1 MVLLQTAQAAPSG
14 WDNLRDWVS
23 ALGSLSAA
31 LVAAVAFLWS
41 LRGRWPSLA
50 VIIQN
55 NSEEPVH
62 DCLIRIDLARKHWE
76 AAGHRQFL
84 LRRQIVPPGR
94 TEIQDLGLARR
105 DQSGLPVMWFTDSAN
120 VRWTRSHTG
129 KLARIV
135 DRGSRQVGW
144 RRVLLWRRPI
154 VAPAVVEQEVAD
166 GQNAER
172 PTATDDPPPL
182 ASG

>member
-1 MVLLQTAQAAPSG
+1 
-14 WDNLRDWVS
+14 
-23 ALGSLSAA
+23 
-31 LVAAVAFLWS
+31 
-41 LRGRWPSLA
+41 

-172 PTATDDPPPL
+172 PTSTDDPPPL